1 MREII
6 DLMKELLMIKRED
19 KSVVGLSGFKKVS
32 KPIAKKPV
40 KKAPKE
46 VKISDLM
53 RRNSKLA

>member
-6 DLMKELLMIKRED
+6 DLMKELLLIKKED
-19 KSVVGLSGFKKVS
+19 SSVVGLSGFKKVT

-40 KKAPKE
+40 KKVTKE

-53 RRNSKLA
+53 RRSSRLA